1 MRTGAESRNLTDDPH
16 PRRPHQPISAI
27 PDGSR
32 VVGSTLHTE
41 IMTSITE
48 ITFLTGERC
57 RVEGEAK
64 DVERL
69 ILDAARGSI
78 MQLAWLTDADAGEPL
93 AINPECVVMLRAL
106 PPSRSSE

>member
-1 MRTGAESRNLTDDPH
+1 MPGNSHVA
-16 PRRPHQPISAI
+16 
-27 PDGSR
+27 
-32 VVGSTLHTE
+32 GSTLYLD

-78 MQLAWLTDADAGEPL
+78 MQLAWLTDAQAGEPL
-93 AINPECVVMLRAL
+93 AINPESVVMLRAL
-106 PPSRSSE
+106 QPSGSSE

>member
-1 MRTGAESRNLTDDPH
+1 MPGDSHVA
-16 PRRPHQPISAI
+16 
-27 PDGSR
+27 
-32 VVGSTLHTE
+32 GSTLYLDT
-41 IMTSITE
+41 MTSITE

-78 MQLAWLTDADAGEPL
+78 MQLAWLTDAHAGQPL

-106 PPSRSSE
+106 TPSRSGE

>member
-1 MRTGAESRNLTDDPH
+1 MPGDRHVA
-16 PRRPHQPISAI
+16 
-27 PDGSR
+27 
-32 VVGSTLHTE
+32 GSTLYLDS
-41 IMTSITE
+41 MTSITE

-69 ILDAARGSI
+69 IIDAARGSI
-78 MQLAWLTDADAGEPL
+78 MQLVWLIDAEAGEPL

-106 PPSRSSE
+106 TPRRSGE

>member
-1 MRTGAESRNLTDDPH
+1 MPGDRHVAT
-16 PRRPHQPISAI
+16 
-27 PDGSR
+27 
-32 VVGSTLHTE
+32 STLYLDV
-41 IMTSITE
+41 MTSITE

-57 RVEGEAK
+57 RVEGEAR

-78 MQLAWLTDADAGEPL
+78 MQLAWLTDAQAGEPL

-106 PPSRSSE
+106 KPDRSDE

>member
-1 MRTGAESRNLTDDPH
+1 MPGDSHVAGAT
-16 PRRPHQPISAI
+16 
-27 PDGSR
+27 
-32 VVGSTLHTE
+32 TLYLD

-48 ITFLTGERC
+48 ITFLTGERR

-69 ILDAARGSI
+69 IIDAARGSI
-78 MQLAWLTDADAGEPL
+78 MQLAWLTDAEAGEPL

-106 PPSRSSE
+106 PPSRLDE

>member
-1 MRTGAESRNLTDDPH
+1 MPCVAMGASRAPFLDFD
-16 PRRPHQPISAI
+16 
-27 PDGSR
+27 
-32 VVGSTLHTE
+32 

-48 ITFLTGERC
+48 ITVASGERC

-69 ILDAARGSI
+69 ILDAARGSL
-78 MQLAWLTDADAGEPL
+78 MQLAWMTDAATGEPL

-106 PPSRSSE
+106 APSRSTDQPVRGGMPGGTGSSP